1 MLNSNKL
8 TFGNFMQEWLYG
20 NGVIFGKKGYYQQ
33 ARVGKDLDFYT
44 NVSVGKFFGYI
55 LGFYLHS
62 ILESLNGRIAL
73 VEIGSEKGDLI
84 ADIAE
89 FFNVF
94 NPAQTLDFATL
105 EPLDSLQNLQQDTFK
120 KRNPNLRFHTFC
132 DFQALKDAQYDCIL
146 FVSNELLDAFACEL
160 VWQDCMAFIDKE
172 SLDLTFEPANKK
184 VLELAKTFRITKG
197 EIPLHAFSFVK
208 SLANSAPKWLFL
220 TFDYGSLEPR
230 NAFSLRFYQN
240 HTTENLFLDSTA
252 HNHNK
257 ELLKNFALSD
267 ITYDVNFMLWQ
278 HIFSQFG
285 GKTWFIHRQNR
296 ALVEMG
302 LDKMC
307 AWYIEKFGLE
317 SYMHQ
322 SGKIRSLIS
331 PGSFGERF
339 FGVAFAN
346 F

>member
-1 MLNSNKL
+1 MLDSNKL
-8 TFGNFMQEWLYG
+8 TFSNFMQEWLYG
-20 NGVIFGKKGYYQQ
+20 NGAIFGKKGYYQQ

-44 NVSVGKFFGYI
+44 SVSTGKFFGYT

-62 ILESLNGRIAL
+62 ILKSLKGKIAL

-89 FFNVF
+89 FFNAF
-94 NPAQTLDFATL
+94 NPKQTLDFATL
-105 EPLDSLQNLQQDTFK
+105 EPLVSLQNLQQDTFK
-120 KRNPNLRFHTFC
+120 RRNPNLAFHTFC
-132 DFQALKDAQYDCIL
+132 DFKTLKDSQYDCIL

-160 VWQDCMAFIDKE
+160 VWNDKMAFVDKDN
-172 SLDLTFEPANKK
+172 LKLTFEPASKE
-184 VLELAKTFRITKG
+184 VLELARAFHIAKG
-197 EIPLHAFSFVK
+197 EIPLHPFSFVE

-220 TFDYGSLEPR
+220 SFDYGSLEPR
-230 NAFSLRFYQN
+230 NTFSLRFYQN
-240 HTTENLFLDSTA
+240 HTTENLFLDSTTQ
-252 HNHNK
+252 NYNQ
-257 ELLKNFALSD
+257 EILKNFALMD
-267 ITYDVNFMLWQ
+267 ITYDVNFTLWEQ
-278 HIFSQFG
+278 AFLRF
-285 GKTWFIHRQNR
+285 GKTLFIHRQNR

-317 SYMHQ
+317 TYMHQ

-339 FGVAFAN
+339 FGVAFTN